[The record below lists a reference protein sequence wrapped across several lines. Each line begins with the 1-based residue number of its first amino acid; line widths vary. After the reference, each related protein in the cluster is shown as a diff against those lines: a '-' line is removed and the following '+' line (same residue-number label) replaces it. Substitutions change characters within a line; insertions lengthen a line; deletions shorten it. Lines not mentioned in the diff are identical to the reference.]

1 MKASQALIAPLV
13 ASTLMVL
20 AAVAG
25 LPALLLASRPPL
37 PRQSAPRPV
46 AGTPLQLVRSGQ
58 GTWFLNGQPIARDG
72 LARLLQ
78 GLPGSSTELRFMPS
92 SRLPVAEVS
101 DSLHWLRRQSGGL
114 VELDLVSGGR

>member
-13 ASTLMVL
+13 ATTLTVL

-46 AGTPLQLVRSGQ
+46 AGAPLQLVRSGQ

-78 GLPGSSTELRFMPS
+78 GFRGSSTELLFLPS
-92 SRLPVAEVS
+92 ARLPVAEVS